1 MQGRCPQRSMLT
13 CRMLARAMLTRAML
27 SYAALL
33 ACAVSRNGERIMVPQ
48 SLPAP
53 RKRGRGTALRSSVVE
68 GASEWTIVLSRKQ
81 SADAR
86 APSTTLRSLCE
97 LRAVPLP
104 RCAGA
109 GGEIE
114 IRSRGATKRP
124 SYAKPISEVVT
135 TGLDPVV
142 HTGVRRANA
151 GGSTTQ
157 ASLRHGLPDQ
167 VRQ

>member
-1 MQGRCPQRSMLT
+1 
-13 CRMLARAMLTRAML
+13 
-27 SYAALL
+27 
-33 ACAVSRNGERIMVPQ
+33 
-48 SLPAP
+48 
-53 RKRGRGTALRSSVVE
+53 VVE

-109 GGEIE
+109 EVKQ
-114 IRSRGATKRP
+114 IRSRDAAERP

-135 TGLDPVV
+135 TEHSRSQNGVV
-142 HTGVRRANA
+142 SLAYA
-151 GGSTTQ
+151 GG
-157 ASLRHGLPDQ
+157 PC
-167 VRQ
+167 